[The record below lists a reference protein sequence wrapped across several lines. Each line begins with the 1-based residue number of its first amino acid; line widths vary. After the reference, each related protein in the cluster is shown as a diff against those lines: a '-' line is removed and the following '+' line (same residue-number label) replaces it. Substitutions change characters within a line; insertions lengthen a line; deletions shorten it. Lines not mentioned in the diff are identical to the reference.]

1 VGLLVAKGFVPR
13 VSLQGFFWKTSRG
26 HEEMEE
32 DGIGT
37 TVFDV
42 DIMFRGSTMAVSGQ
56 ILVLTSNKP
65 IFAIIKVPIILD
77 SLPYVHDLFVP

>member
-1 VGLLVAKGFVPR
+1 
-13 VSLQGFFWKTSRG
+13 
-26 HEEMEE
+26 MEE